1 MQRIIGFIASA
12 LIPLITM
19 PVAAAAGE
27 HAHAHADHGAV
38 HERAAPKHSA
48 VREHYAPRQVERH
61 FEHPVVRGQYA
72 PRPAFRHEAPSRTF
86 EHRSFAQPRR
96 YVEPRR
102 IAPQRVAP
110 VRVEHRNRFTQYY
123 SRSYFSNV
131 PERRRIV
138 FHRYVPRRVFF
149 APQPQVVR
157 TYVTRPAYFAPV
169 YASYSAP
176 VYYNTPVEVPL
187 PIAWSPAVTYGPQYT
202 AYPQYASYPQN
213 SYGYG
218 YGYNGYNGYNAPYGM
233 SALGNA
239 QVQGVVIASNPSGVL
254 VLTPDLKPVFVNMS
268 IAQQNGYVNGNIEP
282 GTFVNVFGYQTGN
295 EFIATALG

>member
-1 MQRIIGFIASA
+1 MPTLTRIAGRFTNGLRLSIRRFASTMRRVRWNVTSN
-12 LIPLITM
+12 IPWSASST
-19 PVAAAAGE
+19 
-27 HAHAHADHGAV
+27 H
-38 HERAAPKHSA
+38 RA
-48 VREHYAPRQVERH
+48 
-61 FEHPVVRGQYA
+61 
-72 PRPAFRHEAPSRTF
+72 RPSVSEAPPRTF

-96 YVEPRR
+96 YEEPRR

-110 VRVEHRNRFTQYY
+110 VRVEHRNRFTRYY

-149 APQPQVVR
+149 APQLQVVR

-176 VYYNTPVEVPL
+176 VPVYYNAPVEVQL
-187 PIAWSPAVTYGPQYT
+187 PIAWSQPMAYGPQYT
-202 AYPQYASYPQN
+202 PYPQYGSYPQN
-213 SYGYG
+213 PYGYG
-218 YGYNGYNGYNAPYGM
+218 YGYNGYNAPYGM

-239 QVQGVVIASNPSGVL
+239 QLQGVVIANTNGGIL
-254 VLTPDLKPVFVNMS
+254 VMTQDLKPIFVNTS
-268 IAQQNGYVNGNIEP
+268 IAQQNGYINGNIAP
-282 GTFVNVFGYQTGN
+282 GTFVNVFGYNTGN